1 MRFRQGD
8 RKRLTNELSASWQ
21 RGDVTSLQT
30 CTVKMRCCY
39 AMLLVTLK
47 ISAENGMGNA
57 TTASL
62 IN

>member
-1 MRFRQGD
+1 M
-8 RKRLTNELSASWQ
+8 
-21 RGDVTSLQT
+21 QT

-39 AMLLVTLK
+39 AILLVTLK

>member
-1 MRFRQGD
+1 M
-8 RKRLTNELSASWQ
+8 
-21 RGDVTSLQT
+21 QT
-30 CTVKMRCCY
+30 CTVKIRCCY

-47 ISAENGMGNA
+47 ISAENGMGKV